1 MESKGKNSRGFLKP
15 QTMPVESRNKKP
27 SLEPRNAFMWKAVSP
42 FRWACT
48 IWLANSWLC
57 GSTTCFLYCSRAELI
72 ELFNMVL

>member
-15 QTMPVESRNKKP
+15 QTMPEESRNKKP

-48 IWLANSWLC
+48 IWLANS
-57 GSTTCFLYCSRAELI
+57 
-72 ELFNMVL
+72 